1 MEKQPKYQTAVLIAE
16 NAQDENEAIAGY
28 LKLLEVLTD
37 PADIAQIQEII
48 GDEKEHA
55 HRLAEMLLKY
65 DGGIEE
71 AED

>member
-1 MEKQPKYQTAVLIAE
+1 MSKANYTVAKIIAA
-16 NAQDENEAIAGY
+16 NAEDENEAIHGY
-28 LKLLEVLTD
+28 LELLEVLTD
-37 PADIAQIQEII
+37 PADIAQIEEII

-55 HRLAEMLLKY
+55 ERLADMMKKY